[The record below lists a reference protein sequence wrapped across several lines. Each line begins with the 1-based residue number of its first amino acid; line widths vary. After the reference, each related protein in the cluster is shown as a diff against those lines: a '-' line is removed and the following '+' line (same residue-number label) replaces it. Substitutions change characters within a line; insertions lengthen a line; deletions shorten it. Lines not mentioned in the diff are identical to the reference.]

1 MENERLYEIRNN
13 HRGTPMQIIRYG
25 NWNDIDIQFLDDF
38 QYIKEHQ
45 TYSNFKSG
53 SIKNPYDRNVYGIG
67 YLGEG
72 NHIIKIGLDKS
83 QPYEILY
90 GNDSWRSYE
99 KMW

>member
-1 MENERLYEIRNN
+1 MTNERLYEIRNN
-13 HRGTPMQIIRYG
+13 HRGTPMQIIRYN
-25 NWNDIDIQFLDDF
+25 NWNDIDIQFLDEF

-83 QPYEILY
+83 QPY
-90 GNDSWRSYE
+90 
-99 KMW
+99 KA